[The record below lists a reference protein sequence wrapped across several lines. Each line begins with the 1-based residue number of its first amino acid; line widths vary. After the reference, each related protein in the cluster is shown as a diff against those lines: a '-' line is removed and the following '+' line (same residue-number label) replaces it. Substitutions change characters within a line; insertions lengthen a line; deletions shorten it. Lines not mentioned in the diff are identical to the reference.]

1 MFGPVRPKIYW
12 ESEHPSEELVDQV
25 RQALRSDSAV
35 KGLVAPNRIELYL
48 PTTEQHLWSPQLVVD
63 LTPAQEQGSLLEGR
77 FTPHPNV
84 WTLYV
89 AATASLFFGALLAG
103 SFGYVQWLMNQS
115 PWALLLA
122 VGACVCI
129 VVLYFLSQLGQS
141 LGHEQMDQLVAFLEE
156 HAHPLARRSEE
167 GDPVPPQAAIRRS

>member
-12 ESEHPSEELVDQV
+12 RSEHASELVVDRV
-25 RQALRSDSAV
+25 RQALRSNDSV

-48 PTTEQHLWSPQLVVD
+48 PTADQHLWSPQLVVD
-63 LTPAQEQGSLLEGR
+63 LSPGPEQRSLLEGR

-103 SFGYVQWLMNQS
+103 AFGYVQWLIDQS

-122 VGACVCI
+122 AGGCVCI
-129 VVLYFLSQLGQS
+129 VILYFVSQLGQS

-156 HAHPLARRSEE
+156 HAYPLERRRQEQEAHLQNS
-167 GDPVPPQAAIRRS
+167 PNS